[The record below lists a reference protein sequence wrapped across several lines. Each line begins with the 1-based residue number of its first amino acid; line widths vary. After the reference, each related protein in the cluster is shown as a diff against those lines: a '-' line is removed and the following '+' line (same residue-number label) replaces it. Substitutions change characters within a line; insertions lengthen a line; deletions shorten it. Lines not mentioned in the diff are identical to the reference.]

1 MQRDVRRKPGEGDLD
16 MTTTAAAALS
26 LAALAKSHSTVA
38 ARLSNEV
45 KSTYATLE
53 LGAEADGRG
62 WEVGCKQLGLRARTS
77 IFTTSPTM
85 EQLVA
90 FFRTPSEWIYISG
103 HYHGDYGRLY
113 SREHGLDDGG
123 IQINFFDDFVDVAVP
138 GEKRRLTKASG
149 DFRLHLGCRLVVLA
163 ACSTLRVE
171 YHVRTLRALFGKPVL
186 LGYGSKTDKLVN
198 NTMMGGGLIPNAFF
212 GRVRRKRAQNDPN
225 AARDAWLE
233 TANANYGGSAPADKF
248 RAVDADG
255 QQWTLSRGNIVK
267 GAKL

>member
-1 MQRDVRRKPGEGDLD
+1 MALPAQTAALGAV
-16 MTTTAAAALS
+16 TAAAAARSNS
-26 LAALAKSHSTVA
+26 LVA
-38 ARLSNEV
+38 ARLGNEV

-53 LGAEADGRG
+53 LGAQEDGRG
-62 WEVGCKQLGLRARTS
+62 WETGCARLGLRARTS

-85 EQLVA
+85 DQLVA
-90 FFRTPSEWIYISG
+90 FFQTPSEWIYISG

-171 YHVRTLRALFGKPVL
+171 YHVRTLWRLFGNPVL
-186 LGYGSKTDKLVN
+186 LGYGAGTDKATN
-198 NTMMGGGLIPNAFF
+198 NAMMGGGLIASAFF
-212 GRVRRKRAQNDPN
+212 GRVRSKRAQNDRN
-225 AARDAWLE
+225 AARDAWME
-233 TANANYGGSAPADKF
+233 TAKAHCGGGAAAGKC

-255 QQWTLSRGNIVK
+255 QGWTLSGGNIVK
-267 GAKL
+267 GFKL